1 MKCFMLCMFITLII
15 TGTFLAKLD
24 VEESNFGSYKMN
36 GVMEDAQGYYIHEE
50 EIKGMHVSIRNVEIG
65 LNGRRDRKDPITMRI
80 LHKEMQSY
88 RDDNERIMKDQGEIH
103 QSLNIGSHGGNSK
116 NISKRN
122 MCLSIIMKGR

>member
-1 MKCFMLCMFITLII
+1 MFITLII

-50 EIKGMHVSIRNVEIG
+50 EIKGMHVSIGNVEIG

-103 QSLNIGSHGGNSK
+103 QSLNIFHKKFNKESDT
-116 NISKRN
+116 
-122 MCLSIIMKGR
+122 C